1 MKTLDKYIAR
11 QYLINIVIL
20 LLLLFSFVL
29 VVDASLNI
37 ARYLKIAGESPDHP
51 EGLRRFL
58 IALWLFVDLWWPK
71 LLQLFNYLL
80 GLVLVGAMGFT
91 FAHMV
96 RHRELVAALAG
107 GVSMFRLARPVLVV
121 AGAMLL
127 LQVANQE
134 FIIPRIA
141 PLLARDKQDAGRRDF
156 SAFKVPLTPDG
167 QNRVIMAA
175 SYDPQ
180 AQTMTGFYALER
192 DDTGKAVRKI
202 VADKAQWTGRQWKL
216 ANGFA
221 RPAGIASR
229 SATDPRVARAEPVA
243 NITSSLDPTT
253 LVANRY
259 RSFSQSLSWVQ
270 IGEVLS
276 TPGLSEQVR
285 TQMERIG
292 WGRLSTLCSAI
303 LSLVITL
310 PFFLRREPSNMVI
323 QSLKAAPVALVSLLG
338 GVLGAAAPVPTDL
351 LPVWVAAFLP
361 VVVLAPLAIAMAS
374 GVKT

>member
-1 MKTLDKYIAR
+1 MTTLDRYIAR
-11 QYLINIVIL
+11 QYVMNIVIL
-20 LLLLFSFVL
+20 LVLLFSFVL

-37 ARYLKIAGESPDHP
+37 ARYLKIASESPDHP
-51 EGLRRFL
+51 EGLRKFL

-91 FAHMV
+91 YTHLV

-127 LQVANQE
+127 VQVANQE
-134 FIIPRIA
+134 FVIPRIA
-141 PLLARDKQDAGRRDF
+141 PLLARDKGDAGRRDF

-175 SYDPQ
+175 SFDPQ
-180 AQTMTGFYALER
+180 SQVMSGFYALER
-192 DDTGKAVRKI
+192 DENGKAKRKI
-202 VADKAQWTGRQWKL
+202 VADSAQWTGRQWKL
-216 ANGFA
+216 TGGFA
-221 RPAGIASR
+221 RPAGIASN
-229 SATDPRVARAEPVA
+229 SANDPRVARAEPIA
-243 NITSSLDPTT
+243 AITSSLDPTT

-259 RSFSQSLSWVQ
+259 RSFSQSLSWKQ

-292 WGRLSTLCSAI
+292 WGRLSTLCSTMLA
-303 LSLVITL
+303 LVIAM

-323 QSLKAAPVALVSLLG
+323 QSLKAAPVALTALLG

-351 LPVWVAAFLP
+351 LPVWVASFLP
-361 VVVLAPLAIAMAS
+361 VLVLGPLSIAMAS